1 MGWCSFH
8 PLNTKLQPGTRS
20 RKQIVFTFPQNSS
33 DLENLPGLSEDLEQ
47 QKQIVAQSFT
57 FRAHRAFYL
66 AESYSEGGKLAE
78 AMVLYDR
85 AIEHITQASKLTVE
99 SSHAAKE
106 VRICVCC
113 SWYVELFDVHPQQ
126 AVGWLGC

>member
-1 MGWCSFH
+1 M
-8 PLNTKLQPGTRS
+8 
-20 RKQIVFTFPQNSS
+20 FTFPQNSS

-113 SWYVELFDVHPQQ
+113 SWYVEFLCTCLAASVELFDVHPQQ

>member
-1 MGWCSFH
+1 MEVWVYH
-8 PLNTKLQPGTRS
+8 VLQTQYVCERHLWEGVPFALSTLSSNRVHLS
-20 RKQIVFTFPQNSS
+20 TSLQNSS
-33 DLENLPGLSEDLEQ
+33 DLENLSGLSEDLEQ

-78 AMVLYDR
+78 GMVLYDR

-113 SWYVELFDVHPQQ
+113 S
-126 AVGWLGC
+126 